1 MSRTLPTFALTLSL
15 LPAAAL
21 AQPIETSGTIEAV
34 TVYRGQALVTRLV
47 EVPPAKALA
56 EAAGTVRELVVTD
69 LPSKIRPESIHAEA
83 SGALTVRSVRF
94 RQRPVVQDTREEVR
108 KIDARI
114 EGISDKQAADHKKAD
129 LIAEHRALLA
139 SLQQFVAPTATVE
152 LTRGVLN
159 AETLEKLATF
169 IKDQRAKLADDEL
182 ALGTDARKLQA
193 DLEQAQRERQLL
205 TAASSRTAYEAVVLL
220 GADAPAGAPGSVRL
234 RYLVDDATWSP
245 SYNVRAD
252 SHAQL
257 RATPPAP
264 APGAKSQVALEYYA
278 SIQQMSGEDWGNI
291 AMTLSTATP
300 SLIARPPTLSPISIS
315 LTGAIAAGK
324 PAQIAYADAR
334 KDLVQKQKAAENFRA
349 QNSPRGQSA
358 PRGGAGGAEPEQPTD
373 IEADRSLNSVA
384 GSIQVLDLVAGEKV
398 ARDEAKLREHA
409 TEEGLSVTY
418 TLSAKTTLPSRADRQ
433 LIQIASIPL
442 KADFAKIATPV
453 LTGYVY
459 DEATAVNTSSM
470 VLLAGP
476 VTAYADGAFVGSGEL
491 PTVAIGQSF
500 TTGFGIDSSLHA
512 ARELVE
518 RTESIQ
524 GGNRVVD
531 LTYRLTVENFSS
543 AAAPLRLLER
553 LPKVCAGTGA
563 SDIRVTLVSPGADLS
578 TDDDYV
584 KTLKKEGILRWDL
597 TVPPQSIGP
606 TAAATIEYKF
616 RLEYD
621 KQMTLAGMGG

>member
-1 MSRTLPTFALTLSL
+1 MSRARQTFALALSL
-15 LPAAAL
+15 LPSAVF
-21 AQPIETSGTIEAV
+21 AQPFESPGSIEAV

-47 EVPPAKALA
+47 DVPPAKALA

-69 LPSKIRPESIHAEA
+69 LPSKIRPESIHAE
-83 SGALTVRSVRF
+83 STGALTVRSVRF

-114 EGISDKQAADHKKAD
+114 EGIGDKQAADHKKSD

-169 IKDQRAKLADDEL
+169 IKDQRAKLADDDL

-193 DLEQAQRERQLL
+193 DLEQAQRERQQLA
-205 TAASSRTAYEAVVLL
+205 AASSRTAFEAVVLL
-220 GADAPAGAPGSVRL
+220 GDGAPPGAPGAVRL

-257 RATPPAP
+257 RAAPAAP
-264 APGAKSQVALEYYA
+264 APGAQSQIALEYYA
-278 SIQQMSGEDWGNI
+278 SIQQMSGEDWGNV

-300 SLIARPPTLSPISIS
+300 SLIARPPTLSPITIS
-315 LTGAIAAGK
+315 LTGAVANGK

-334 KDLVQKQKAAENFRA
+334 KDLMQKQKAAETFRA
-349 QNSPRGQSA
+349 QNASPRQSGA
-358 PRGGAGGAEPEQPTD
+358 RGGAGADQLTD
-373 IEADRSLNSVA
+373 IEADKSLNDLS

-433 LIQIASIPL
+433 LIQIASVPL

-553 LPKVCAGTGA
+553 LPKVAAAGGA
-563 SDIRVTLVSPGADLS
+563 SDIRVTLVSPGPDLS
-578 TDDDYV
+578 TDDDYL
-584 KTLKKEGILRWDL
+584 KTLKKDGILRWDL